1 MAPRVPSLLRQL
13 LYRISLLGGIREEV
27 AQGRSD
33 WGEKEDRAEGAHLPR
48 KVPDVYFR
56 LVFRLKGR
64 VIWFSHPFVQTV
76 LEPVVCFG
84 SLGSGNTRWI

>member
-33 WGEKEDRAEGAHLPR
+33 WGEKEDRAEGAHLP
-48 KVPDVYFR
+48 
-56 LVFRLKGR
+56 
-64 VIWFSHPFVQTV
+64 
-76 LEPVVCFG
+76 
-84 SLGSGNTRWI
+84 